1 MLEPEYLE
9 KFSEQLLALVDA
21 LGTAIIADISKRLV
35 KTGEITETSRR
46 QAEILQGA
54 GLLYKD
60 VLKRVSQVSGY
71 MNTEVERV
79 FEEAG
84 VRNLKNEA
92 VIYKAAGEKE
102 IKLHQSETM
111 QKILAANVRKT
122 KEEINNLTL
131 TTAVKTQSAYITACN
146 KAMMKV
152 QTGAFSYDKAIA
164 DAIKEA
170 AVQGTEVLYP
180 SGHVDKLDVAVRRA
194 VLTGVNQSAA
204 EMNLQYVK
212 ESGCDHVETTA
223 HSGARPTHAV
233 WQGKVFC
240 VSGKDSRYPP
250 FYESTGYGTGA
261 GLCGWNCLHN
271 FHAFFPG
278 ISTPAYSQEMLDDYS
293 ARKYEYNSKK
303 YTEYELSQMQRSQER
318 KIRATK
324 RKLTGY
330 DAGIKNTDSNTLKA
344 ELTNRFE
351 SESAELKKQEKSL
364 KKFCRQTGRRY
375 ESARTQVHA
384 VLDSEGNIVGFN
396 KSVAQKAVWAS
407 KRHTSKMQ
415 MAEQLNKLSDEE
427 RLAVQRYTGFAAHRV
442 NRALYSGK
450 SQMIEKEREYM
461 NLLDSALDKGVTEH
475 KMIVH
480 RDTIPEFLNAF
491 PKGFEYSDKNMR
503 MLKGKILTNVGYTS
517 TSFRDLQYRG
527 RNVHLEIE
535 VPKGYR
541 GCLYIESLATKK
553 YKYQQEVL
561 FKRGFRY
568 IIKDIKKENGRYYMK
583 AEAIL

>member
-1 MLEPEYLE
+1 MLDPKYLE
-9 KFSEQLLALVDA
+9 KFSDQLLGIIDTL
-21 LGTAIIADISKRLV
+21 TIAIISDMAKRIV
-35 KTGEITETSRR
+35 KMGNVSESTKH
-46 QAEILQGA
+46 QAEVLQNA
-54 GLLYKD
+54 GLVYKD
-60 VLKRVSQVSGY
+60 TIKRVSQVSGY
-71 MNTEVERV
+71 QKHEVQRMY
-79 FEEAG
+79 EEAG

-92 VIYKAAGEKE
+92 VYYKQAGKE
-102 IKLHQSETM
+102 DIKLNQSNGM
-111 QKILAANVRKT
+111 QRILQANIRKT
-122 KEEINNLTL
+122 CQELDNLTM
-131 TTAVKTQSAYITACN
+131 TTAVRSQSAYIQACN
-146 KAMMKV
+146 RAQMKV
-152 QTGAFSYDKAIA
+152 SSGAFSYDKAIA

-180 SGHVDKLDVAVRRA
+180 SQHVDKLDVAVRRA
-194 VLTGVNQSAA
+194 VLTGVNQTAA
-204 EMNLQYVK
+204 EMNLQYAK
-212 ESGCDHVETTA
+212 DQNCDYVETTA

-261 GLCGWNCLHN
+261 GLCGWNCRHN

-293 ARKYEYNSKK
+293 ARKYEYNGKK

-415 MAEQLNKLSDEE
+415 MTKQLDKLSEAEE
-427 RLAVQRYTGFAAHRV
+427 LAVQRYTGFAAHRV
-442 NRALYSGK
+442 NRALHSGK
-450 SQMIEKEREYM
+450 PQMIEKEREYM

-480 RDTIPEFLNAF
+480 RDTVPEFLNIF
-491 PKGFEYSDKNMR
+491 PKNFKYSDKDME
-503 MLKGKILTNVGYTS
+503 MLKGKVLTNIGYTS
-517 TSFRDLQYRG
+517 TSFRDIQYKG
-527 RNVHLEIE
+527 RNVHLEME

-541 GCLYIESLATKK
+541 GCLYIENIATRK
-553 YKYQQEVL
+553 YKNQQEVL
-561 FKRGFRY
+561 FKRGLRY
-568 IIKDIKKENGRYYMK
+568 IIKDIKKENGRYYIK
-583 AEAIL
+583 AEVL

>member
-9 KFSEQLLALVDA
+9 KFSDQLLALVDA
-21 LGTAIIADISKRLV
+21 LSTAIIADMSKRLV

-204 EMNLQYVK
+204 EMNLQCVK

-261 GLCGWNCLHN
+261 GLCGWNCRHN

-278 ISTPAYSQEMLDDYS
+278 ISVPAYSQEMLDDYS
-293 ARKYEYNSKK
+293 ARKYEYNGKK
-303 YTEYELSQMQRSQER
+303 YTEYELSQVQRSQER

-396 KSVAQKAVWAS
+396 KSVAQKAVRAS

-415 MAEQLNKLSDEE
+415 MAEQLNKLSEEE

-450 SQMIEKEREYM
+450 
-461 NLLDSALDKGVTEH
+461 
-475 KMIVH
+475 
-480 RDTIPEFLNAF
+480 P
-491 PKGFEYSDKNMR
+491 
-503 MLKGKILTNVGYTS
+503 
-517 TSFRDLQYRG
+517 
-527 RNVHLEIE
+527 
-535 VPKGYR
+535 
-541 GCLYIESLATKK
+541 
-553 YKYQQEVL
+553 
-561 FKRGFRY
+561 
-568 IIKDIKKENGRYYMK
+568 
-583 AEAIL
+583 

>member
-1 MLEPEYLE
+1 
-9 KFSEQLLALVDA
+9 
-21 LGTAIIADISKRLV
+21 
-35 KTGEITETSRR
+35 
-46 QAEILQGA
+46 
-54 GLLYKD
+54 
-60 VLKRVSQVSGY
+60 
-71 MNTEVERV
+71 
-79 FEEAG
+79 
-84 VRNLKNEA
+84 
-92 VIYKAAGEKE
+92 
-102 IKLHQSETM
+102 M
-111 QKILAANVRKT
+111 QKILAANLRKT

-261 GLCGWNCLHN
+261 GLCGWNCRHN

-278 ISTPAYSQEMLDDYS
+278 ISAPAYSQEMLDDYS
-293 ARKYEYNSKK
+293 ARKYEYNGKK

-415 MAEQLNKLSDEE
+415 MAKQLDKLSDEE

-461 NLLDSALDKGVTEH
+461 KVLDSALDKGVTEH